1 MIKVK
6 IKCIHCESEEVVKMG
21 YQKNGTPRCKCKDC
35 GKTFQ
40 LYYVNNGAKPET
52 KKMIVKMS
60 INGSGIRDTAR
71 VLGISK
77 DTVMSVLKKLKNC
90 SQTLIPSTQT

>member
-1 MIKVK
+1 MVEIK

-21 YQKNGTPRCKCKDC
+21 YQRNGTPRCRCKDC

-40 LYYVNNGAKPET
+40 TNYVNIGSKPET
-52 KKMIVKMS
+52 KRMIIKMS
-60 INGSGIRDTAR
+60 VNGSGIHDTAR

-77 DTVMSVLKKLKNC
+77 DTVMSV
-90 SQTLIPSTQT
+90 

>member
-1 MIKVK
+1 MVEIK
-6 IKCIHCESEEVVKMG
+6 IKCIHCEIEEVVKIG
-21 YQKNGTPRCKCKDC
+21 YQKNGTPRCRCKDC

-40 LYYVNNGAKPET
+40 TKYINNGAKPET
-52 KKMIVKMS
+52 KRMIVKMS

-77 DTVMSVLKKLKNC
+77 DTVMSVLKKLKNF
-90 SQTLIPSTQT
+90 SQTLIQST

>member
-1 MIKVK
+1 MVEVE
-6 IKCIHCESEEVVKMG
+6 IKCIHCKSEEVMKMG
-21 YQKNGTPRCKCKDC
+21 YQRNGTPRCRCKDC

-40 LYYVNNGAKPET
+40 TNYVNNGAKPQI
-52 KKMIVKMS
+52 KNMIVKMS

-77 DTVMSVLKKLKNC
+77 DTVMSVLKKLKNH
-90 SQTLIPSTQT
+90 SQTLIPST